1 MPTISVIMGV
11 YNCKNIE
18 LLNKSVDS
26 ILNQTVSDFEF
37 LICNDGSS
45 DRTLNELKKIAK
57 KDSRIK
63 ILTYDNNVGLHHAL
77 NTCLKVATGEY
88 IARQD
93 DDDLSKPERLKN
105 QLEFLNEHQEYA
117 MVGTCADVFDD
128 EGIWGE
134 YIVPESPK
142 KADFLWNNPF
152 MHPTMMMRKTALV
165 SGGGYREAK
174 ETRRCEDYD
183 LFMRLYAKGYKG
195 YNIQEKLYYYRI
207 ARDEKGKHRPMKYR
221 VDEMIVR
228 LRGYK
233 DMNMLVKG
241 IPYAFKPVLIGI
253 IPRKIL
259 NRVKRSI
266 Y

>member
-142 KADFLWNNPF
+142 KEDFLWNNPF

-165 SGGGYREAK
+165 SGGGTERQKKQGDAK
-174 ETRRCEDYD
+174 T
-183 LFMRLYAKGYKG
+183 
-195 YNIQEKLYYYRI
+195 
-207 ARDEKGKHRPMKYR
+207 
-221 VDEMIVR
+221 MI
-228 LRGYK
+228 
-233 DMNMLVKG
+233 
-241 IPYAFKPVLIGI
+241 F
-253 IPRKIL
+253 
-259 NRVKRSI
+259 S
-266 Y
+266 

>member
-1 MPTISVIMGV
+1 M
-11 YNCKNIE
+11 
-18 LLNKSVDS
+18 
-26 ILNQTVSDFEF
+26 
-37 LICNDGSS
+37 
-45 DRTLNELKKIAK
+45 
-57 KDSRIK
+57 
-63 ILTYDNNVGLHHAL
+63 GLHHAL

-134 YIVPESPK
+134 YIVIESPK

-174 ETRRCEDYD
+174 RNKAMRR
-183 LFMRLYAKGYKG
+183 L
-195 YNIQEKLYYYRI
+195 
-207 ARDEKGKHRPMKYR
+207 
-221 VDEMIVR
+221 
-228 LRGYK
+228 
-233 DMNMLVKG
+233 
-241 IPYAFKPVLIGI
+241 
-253 IPRKIL
+253 
-259 NRVKRSI
+259 
-266 Y
+266 

>member
-1 MPTISVIMGV
+1 MPMISVIMGV
-11 YNCKNIE
+11 YNCKNTV

-45 DRTLNELKKIAK
+45 DKTLDELKKIAK

-63 ILTYDNNVGLHHAL
+63 ILTYDNNMGLHHAL
-77 NTCLKVATGEY
+77 NTCLKEAKGEY

-93 DDDLSKPERLKN
+93 DDDLSKPERLKV
-105 QLEFLNEHQEYA
+105 QLEFLDEHQEYA

-128 EGIWGE
+128 EGMWGE
-134 YIVPESPK
+134 FLVPEAPK
-142 KADFLWNNPF
+142 KEDFLWNSPF
-152 MHPTMMMRKTALV
+152 MHPTMMMRKTALL

-183 LFMRLYAKGYKG
+183 LFMRLYAKGYRG

-207 ARDEKGKHRPMKYR
+207 ARDEKSKHRPMKYR
-221 VDEMIVR
+221 IDEMIVR
-228 LRGYK
+228 FRGYK

-241 IPYAFKPVLIGI
+241 VPYILKPVLVGI
-253 IPRKIL
+253 IPRNIL
-259 NRVKRSI
+259 NRVKKSI